1 MSGDA
6 PVVLVVDDDHSV
18 REALSS
24 LIRSA
29 GLRVET
35 YGSAQEFLG
44 RGRPDVP
51 ACLVLDMRLPRISGL
66 DLQDRLVQMGVAI
79 PIIFLTGYGDIPAT
93 VRAMKAGA
101 AEFLTKPVRDGEL
114 LEAIGH
120 ALERDAAAR
129 DQRVERE
136 HLRRRFDSLTPRERQ
151 VMSRVVAGALN
162 KQIAIELGIS
172 EVTVKLHRGHVMQKM
187 QAESLADLVRLS
199 ERLGAPAPE

>member
-6 PVVLVVDDDHSV
+6 PLVLVVDDDPSM

-44 RGRPDVP
+44 RGRPDAP

-129 DQRVERE
+129 HQRVERE

-151 VMSRVVAGALN
+151 VMGRVVAGALN

-187 QAESLADLVRLS
+187 QAESLADLVRLAGS
-199 ERLGAPAPE
+199 LGEPAPE

>member
-6 PVVLVVDDDHSV
+6 PVVLVVDDDHSM

-79 PIIFLTGYGDIPAT
+79 PIIFLTGHGDIPAT

-114 LEAIGH
+114 LAAIGQ

-129 DQRVERE
+129 HQRVERE
-136 HLRRRFDSLTPRERQ
+136 HRRRRFDSLTPRERQ
-151 VMSRVVAGALN
+151 VMGRVVAGALN

-172 EVTVKLHRGHVMQKM
+172 EVTVQLHRGHVMQKM
-187 QAESLADLVRLS
+187 QAESLADLVRLAES
-199 ERLGAPAPE
+199 LGEPAPE